1 MSKYSRIVV
10 FILALAALYLA
21 AAGWTRVEAYR
32 LLKEHSPSPQQV
44 VFEGMNFAN
53 EADRDFVIAKR
64 DAEAIFPWAFKLPQP
79 VSLLLTATSFGF
91 LGGVV
96 KLLFDIA
103 QMDPSPRQPFV
114 SLALSTLTGL
124 LVLGIAFALPS
135 AITSS
140 EVTVRPVVLLFL
152 CFLGGIFSQHL
163 LLWLRD
169 HFEASFPRRVEKKPQ

>member
-1 MSKYSRIVV
+1 VSKFSRIIIFV
-10 FILALAALYLA
+10 LAVIALYLA

-32 LLKEHSPSPQQV
+32 LLKEHSQSAQV
-44 VFEGMNFAN
+44 VYEGMNFAN

-64 DAEAIFPWAFKLPQP
+64 DAEAVFPWTFKLPQS

-91 LGGVV
+91 LGGVI

-135 AITSS
+135 AITTS
-140 EVTVRPVVLLFL
+140 EVTIRPVVLLFL

-169 HFEASFPRRVEKKPQ
+169 HFEAIFPRTVEKKPSQ